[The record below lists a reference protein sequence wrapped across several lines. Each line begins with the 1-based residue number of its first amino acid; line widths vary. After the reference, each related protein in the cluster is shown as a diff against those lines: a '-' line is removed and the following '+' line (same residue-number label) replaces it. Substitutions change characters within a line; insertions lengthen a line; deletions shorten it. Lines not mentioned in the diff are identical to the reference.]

1 MRTDVYGSEVAVSA
15 DAAPLWDDALVA
27 MLRLED
33 DADERLEL
41 VRETDPGFCLGH
53 ALAAVLA
60 SDGRDAEKAAAA
72 LAAARASLDGASP
85 RERSY
90 LAAAEAHVRD
100 GIWRAEPAWRRHN
113 AEFPG
118 DVVAVDPLLTCA
130 YFGARDDAFDAADDV
145 TARMRAAVGD
155 VAPVREL
162 LGWAAHERGRTDEAH
177 AWAESLLVE
186 DARWIGAAHVH
197 AHAFY
202 EANDHA
208 AGARWIDAWSA
219 AQDHQSYAW
228 HLSWHSGLHHL
239 ALGDEADL
247 LPRFLREMSV
257 EPPRLSDGAMALW
270 RYQLLGRWPAG
281 ADPSGVVAEAA
292 RARAQATEMLFSGWV
307 AALGLASVG
316 DAEALRGLAERGATL
331 DWPGAAELLTPFAAA
346 LAAWVEG
353 DAAACAD
360 LLTPIA
366 PHLDRF
372 GGSVAQVDLLHD
384 TYVAALAAAGRAEQ
398 ALAYADARDARRP
411 VPVDRRLLRADLR
424 PAPTRGGGT
433 A

>member
-15 DAAPLWDDALVA
+15 DAAALWDDTLVA
-27 MLRLED
+27 MMRLED

-41 VRETDPGFCLGH
+41 VRRTDPGFCLGH

-60 SDGRDAEKAAAA
+60 SDGGDTERADAA
-72 LAAARASLDGASP
+72 LLEARASLDGAGD

-90 LAAAEAHVRD
+90 LAAAEVHVRD
-100 GIWRAEPAWRRHN
+100 GVWRAEGAWRRHN

-118 DVVAVDPLLTCA
+118 DVVAVEPLLTCA
-130 YFGARDDAFDAADDV
+130 YFGARPGSFDAGDDV

-155 VAPVREL
+155 IAPVREL
-162 LGWAAHERGRTDEAH
+162 LGWSAHERGRTDEAH
-177 AWAESLLVE
+177 TWAESLLVE

-202 EANDHA
+202 EADDHA
-208 AGARWIDAWSA
+208 AGARWIDAWSSA
-219 AQDHQSYAW
+219 PDHQSYAW
-228 HLSWHSGLHHL
+228 HLSWHAGLHHL

-247 LPRFLREMSV
+247 LPRFLREMGDG
-257 EPPRLSDGAMALW
+257 PPRLADGAMALW
-270 RYQLLGRWPAG
+270 RYQLLGLWPAG
-281 ADPSGVVAEAA
+281 EDPSGVVAATA
-292 RARAQATEMLFSGWV
+292 RTRAQATGMLFAGWV
-307 AALGLASVG
+307 AALGLAAVG
-316 DAEALRGLAERGATL
+316 DAQSLRGLAVTAGTL
-331 DWPGAAELLTPFAAA
+331 EWPGAVELLAPLAAA

-353 DAAACAD
+353 DPATCAD

-372 GGSVAQVDLLHD
+372 GGSVAQVDVLHD

-411 VPVDRRLLRADLR
+411 VRVDRRLLRADLR
-424 PAPTRGGGT
+424 RGPDRAGGT
-433 A
+433 T